1 MLRSWKKQPL
11 SLPWPSAYVACPGP
25 PPWPF
30 HTYCPMS
37 FPWPSALNA
46 PQPLSQGL
54 LPVGWPQPSLPWQCL
69 CQGVLATFACYI
81 LFAMVLC
88 LYMLSNF
95 STIVLWPW
103 WLHNPGAMDLCS
115 CELPRPP
122 GSKECLITL
131 FSSGV
136 VPSPSPKS
144 LLSLPVWAAK
154 TLSHPVLL
162 RSSHRIKNVRF
173 SYSFV
178 FFISLWFSAS
188 G

>member
-1 MLRSWKKQPL
+1 MLPNH
-11 SLPWPSAYVACPGP
+11 SARASCLWGGP
-25 PPWPF
+25 NHP
-30 HTYCPMS
+30 
-37 FPWPSALNA
+37 
-46 PQPLSQGL
+46 
-54 LPVGWPQPSLPWQCL
+54 LPWQCL
-69 CQGVLATFACYI
+69 CQGVLAMFACYI
-81 LFAMVLC
+81 LFAMVLY

-95 STIVLWPW
+95 FAIVLCPW

-122 GSKECLITL
+122 GSKDCLITL
-131 FSSGV
+131 CSSGV

-144 LLSLPVWAAK
+144 LLPLPVWAAK

-162 RSSHRIKNVRF
+162 RSSHRTKKVRF

-178 FFISLWFSAS
+178 FLISLWFSAS